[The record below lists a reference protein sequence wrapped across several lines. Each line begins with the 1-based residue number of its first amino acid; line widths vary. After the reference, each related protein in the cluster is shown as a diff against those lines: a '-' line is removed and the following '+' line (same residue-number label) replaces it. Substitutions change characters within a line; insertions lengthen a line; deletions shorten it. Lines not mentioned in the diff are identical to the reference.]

1 MKYKIKYFFDGYGE
15 VEVEADN
22 EEEAREMFFSGEV
35 DFDIDKE
42 WGDDYSIERIEE
54 IDEEYQKALQETDDY
69 YRLNKHEL

>member
-42 WGDDYSIERIEE
+42 WGEDYSIERIEE